1 MHTWNAM
8 SICFPCTVLV
18 MHQVHHSFF
27 PPVYHVRLAALACA
41 PRTCSGH
48 PARRR
53 SRHAA
58 CDLNGFFRL
67 VCQSYQAG
75 HLQPDYIVFS
85 QSCFFCT
92 LTFASFLPQEKMHAA
107 FMYVTVCYCM
117 YVCNSM
123 LQYVCYSMYVTVCYC
138 MYVGNSMLQFV
149 TVCYSMYVYSVQYAA
164 VLLLHCLLH
173 AQV

>member
-8 SICFPCTVLV
+8 SICVPCTVLV
-18 MHQVHHSFF
+18 MHQVHHFF
-27 PPVYHVRLAALACA
+27 YPPVYHVRLAALACA

-48 PARRR
+48 SVQRR

-85 QSCFFCT
+85 RCTAFFFLDIDICEF
-92 LTFASFLPQEKMHAA
+92 LASRKHACCMH
-107 FMYVTVCYCM
+107 VCYNM
-117 YVCNSM
+117 LLYVCM
-123 LQYVCYSMYVTVCYC
+123 LQYVCYSMLLYVCR
-138 MYVGNSMLQFV
+138 
-149 TVCYSMYVYSVQYAA
+149 
-164 VLLLHCLLH
+164 
-173 AQV
+173 